1 MALPVNRTLDTKSLS
16 GIHMADVTT
25 GTPSAF
31 VQSPMRGQITGFRS
45 ALYGALSGSSTVIT
59 LKVNGTA
66 VAGATLTMAAGG
78 AAGDGDE
85 GTPTPGTTTAY
96 VDAGDSIE
104 FSSNGGS
111 DNGTVPATFSVD
123 ISHRRR

>member
-1 MALPVNRTLDTKSLS
+1 MALSVNRPLDTKILS

-31 VQSPMRGQITGFRS
+31 VTCPMRGQITGFRS

-78 AAGDGDE
+78 AAGDCDE

-96 VDAGDSIE
+96 VEAGDSIE
-104 FSSNGGS
+104 FASDGGS
-111 DNGTVPATFSVD
+111 NNGTVPATFLVE
-123 ISHRRR
+123 ISNRRR

>member
-1 MALPVNRTLDTKSLS
+1 MALSANRTLDTKTLS
-16 GIHMADVTT
+16 GIYMADVST

-31 VQSPMRGQITGFRS
+31 VQSPLRGQITGFRS
-45 ALYGALSGSSTVIT
+45 ILHGALSGSNTVIT

-66 VAGATLTMAAGG
+66 VTGATLTMAASG
-78 AAGDGDE
+78 AAGDADE

-96 VDAGDSIE
+96 VNPGDSIE
-104 FSSNGGS
+104 FASGGES
-111 DNGTVPATFSVD
+111 DDGTVPAAFSVD